1 MNLDSFDS
9 MIDMAFNRTVELHGA
24 TGTEVVC
31 VRGRLW
37 VVDQRQGGDR
47 ILRQGESCRLGSTG
61 TARVMALEPSL
72 MCAIEPSA
80 QRRASRNGQG
90 GRHADGRA

>member
-37 VVDQRQGGDR
+37 VGDPRQGNDR
-47 ILRQGESCRLGSTG
+47 ILRQGESCRLGRDG
-61 TARVMALEPSL
+61 AARVMALEPSL
-72 MCAIEPSA
+72 MCAIAPSA
-80 QRRASRNGQG
+80 QRRASLSTG
-90 GRHADGRA
+90 GRHARGRA